1 MSHAATAPISAGCRR
16 SDGAA
21 FGLLTL
27 THAINVPGMSGLEL
41 VTGSGVALFWPAS
54 TALLPKIVPQD
65 ELQSANVLSRR
76 VMNGA

>member
-1 MSHAATAPISAGCRR
+1 
-16 SDGAA
+16 
-21 FGLLTL
+21 
-27 THAINVPGMSGLEL
+27 MSGLEL